1 MSLSMHRLLMIVA
14 GILFLTAVVFAS
26 SDDGYET
33 LGTTAIASNNTPGL
47 AALGFALAGGLSL
60 VAAAIAFLSEIELA
74 RTALQS
80 ELKQKP

>member
-1 MSLSMHRLLMIVA
+1 MVGQTATGDGQNGMADGSDGA
-14 GILFLTAVVFAS
+14 GGRTQSPAELP
-26 SDDGYET
+26 
-33 LGTTAIASNNTPGL
+33 PGL